1 MNGNVTRK
9 MASLASRD
17 PFYLGWHL
25 VSYAE
30 MTDMSMTKVGMELGG
45 LPDTVDS
52 ISLCRAPRAEPHF
65 REDVEAVAD
74 RFQVRADKLA
84 RILRYVQVSSDSDV
98 LLAARDRSIEKAPGI
113 YREE

>member
-25 VSYAE
+25 VSYSE
-30 MTDMSMTKVGMELGG
+30 MTGMSMAEVGMELGC
-45 LPDTVDS
+45 LPETVDS

-65 REDVEAVAD
+65 REDVETVAD

-84 RILRYVQVSSDSDV
+84 HILRYVQVSSDADV
-98 LLAARDRSIEKAPGI
+98 LLAARDRGAEKAPGI